1 MFSSINTNAILFGMF
16 DLLRTTFDLRGV
28 SFIPGW
34 ITNLSAPDVLF
45 TWNYPIIFFGT
56 EFHLLP
62 FLLGIITFLQQKMT
76 MTLPSNKADLTDQQK
91 QQKMMMYLMPVIFVF
106 ITYNLASGLNIYWL
120 CSTVLGIV
128 QQVLMSYKKKKIKR
142 IKEC

>member
-1 MFSSINTNAILFGMF
+1 
-16 DLLRTTFDLRGV
+16 
-28 SFIPGW
+28 
-34 ITNLSAPDVLF
+34 
-45 TWNYPIIFFGT
+45 
-56 EFHLLP
+56 
-62 FLLGIITFLQQKMT
+62 MT